1 MLEARALALPAVRPF
16 RFGFQIGDGSA
27 DELVASARAAEA
39 AGFDVL
45 HTSDHVNDS
54 WAPLAPLAMIA
65 AATERVR
72 VCPLVLNN
80 DFHHPVHLARE
91 FASLDHLTAG
101 RVELG
106 IGAGHSFTEYDAI
119 GLVFEPPA
127 VRKARMAESVEIL
140 RGLLDGEE
148 VTFDGE
154 HYQLKGVR
162 TRRSLQAHLPILVGV
177 NGKAA
182 LAHAARHADAIGLM
196 MLGRTRPDG
205 QTHETRWEVD
215 RLDAT
220 VAYIRKEASGREE
233 PPELHAL
240 IQQVIVTDDR
250 EAVARNVVD
259 GGWAPTIAD
268 ALTTPFLA
276 IGTHDEIADHLGACR
291 ERWGISYFTVRT
303 IASLAPVIERCR
315 GV

>member
-1 MLEARALALPAVRPF
+1 MRPF

-39 AGFDVL
+39 AGFDVV
-45 HTSDHVNDS
+45 HTSDHVNDG

-91 FASLDHLTAG
+91 LASLDHLTAG

-119 GLVFEPPA
+119 GLPFDPPA
-127 VRKARMAESVEIL
+127 VRKARLAEAVEIL
-140 RGLLDGEE
+140 RDLLDGEE
-148 VTFDGE
+148 VAFDGE

-182 LAHAARHADAIGLM
+182 LAHAARHADTIGLM

-220 VAYIRKEASGREE
+220 VAYIREEASGREE

-240 IQQVIVTDDR
+240 IQAVIVTHDR
-250 EAVARNVVD
+250 DTPAASVVKN
-259 GGWAPTIAD
+259 GWAPTIDD
-268 ALTTPFLA
+268 ALSTPFLA
-276 IGTHDEIADHLGACR
+276 IGTHGEIAEHLMACNA
-291 ERWGISYFTVRT
+291 RWGISYFTVRDV
-303 IASLAPVIERCR
+303 ASFAPVITRCR
-315 GV
+315 A